1 MSRSQRDIASFNFK
15 KTKQGNTQAQ
25 HNDRTKSPEYLIN
38 DDFQV
43 NRNWREATILKN
55 EMISQARQKYTE
67 RTGQKFQ
74 SKSYEWSAVC
84 NIKPNTTMEDLEK
97 LAQHFQDKY
106 KLQCY
111 QIAIHRDEGNPDKPN
126 DPLEINQ
133 HAHFE
138 FITLDKE
145 TGRNAFRDIKHN
157 TLRQIQTEVAKILGM
172 ERGQDKRLSK
182 AKRIEP
188 RVMAVLHERE
198 KSLEIKYSQEIENLK
213 SQKWNKSRA
222 RELFKILAK
231 DLNEK
236 LEICGYNAENFIR
249 IQLFKE
255 LDEFTRNLDPEKVD
269 MTAYLQNFDEI
280 VGKFIKN
287 PMLEIKQMMENKSQ
301 KNAELH
307 KENQALKENA
317 SQINKNSSNLAEN
330 QKIDKL
336 QAENEKLLKNA
347 ENDKKEIQELKEQ
360 ITELNRNLE
369 IVKAEN
375 SHLKAIFKAF
385 ADKLKGERWK
395 EPLKFIASKIK
406 NLLEFDKNTH
416 LEITQKLENYDKIN
430 EKPSQTQIRTQ
441 NQGFSR

>member
-1 MSRSQRDIASFNFK
+1 MSRSQRDIASFNLK

-55 EMISQARQKYTE
+55 KMISQARQKYTE

-172 ERGQDKRLSK
+172 ERGQDKRLNK
-182 AKRIEP
+182 TKRIEP

-301 KNAELH
+301 KNAELR
-307 KENQALKENA
+307 KEIQVLKENT
-317 SQINKNSSNLAEN
+317 SQINKNGSNLAEN

-336 QAENEKLLKNA
+336 QAEIEKSLKNA

-360 ITELNRNLE
+360 ITELHKEKNKAEIQLENLFALFKDPKRANTSLARAIKDAEIKFKQTKEPVSILE
-369 IVKAEN
+369 IAANVEKYRLQQE
-375 SHLKAIFKAF
+375 
-385 ADKLKGERWK
+385 
-395 EPLKFIASKIK
+395 K
-406 NLLEFDKNTH
+406 NK
-416 LEITQKLENYDKIN
+416 QK
-430 EKPSQTQIRTQ
+430 SQ